1 MLIAFLFLSFGMH
14 PDLLQKTVFQIMP
27 LPDRE
32 WKAMAACWHPV
43 QFKRREVMTAAGEV
57 EKYLY
62 FVISG
67 VQRIFCLE
75 GDKESTI
82 IFSYTGSFSGVLDSF
97 QLQLP
102 SPWCLETLT
111 HSEFLRMSYT
121 DFNQL
126 GQQFPLLE
134 RWARIGTAAALAG
147 VLERHKEL
155 LSFTA
160 EQKFRKL
167 LTRSPQVLQ
176 LIPHKYLASYL
187 GIDPATF
194 SKLLSTVKL

>member
-1 MLIAFLFLSFGMH
+1 MLSLYAYLSYMK
-14 PDLLQKTVFQIMP
+14 LLYNAIQMIMP

-32 WKAMAACWHPV
+32 WEALAACWMPV
-43 QFKRREVMTAAGEV
+43 QYKRKEVMTVAGEV

-62 FVISG
+62 FVTAG
-67 VQRIFCLE
+67 VQRVFCLD
-75 GDKESTI
+75 GDKESTLV
-82 IFSYTGSFSGVLDSF
+82 FTYTGSFSGVIDSF
-97 QLQLP
+97 QLQRP
-102 SPWCLETLT
+102 SPWYLETLT
-111 HSEFLRMSYT
+111 HSELLRMSYT
-121 DFNQL
+121 DFNRL
-126 GQQFPLLE
+126 TLEFPLIE
-134 RWARIGTAAALAG
+134 RWVRLATVAALAG
-147 VLERHKEL
+147 VLERQREL

-194 SKLLSTVKL
+194 SKLLGTVKL

>member
-1 MLIAFLFLSFGMH
+1 MLIAFLFLSFRMS
-14 PDLLQKTVFQIMP
+14 LQQLHKTVFQIMP
-27 LPDRE
+27 LPDPVWE
-32 WKAMAACWHPV
+32 ALAACWHPV
-43 QFKRREVMTAAGEV
+43 QFKRREVMTAAGEI

-62 FVISG
+62 FVTAG
-67 VQRIFCLE
+67 VQRVFALE
-75 GDKESTI
+75 GEKESTI
-82 IFSYTGSFSGVLDSF
+82 VFTYTGSFSGVLDSF
-97 QLQLP
+97 QLQQP
-102 SPWCLETLT
+102 SPWYLETLT
-111 HSEFLRMSYT
+111 HSEFLRMTYA
-121 DFNQL
+121 DFNRLALQY
-126 GQQFPLLE
+126 PVIE
-134 RWARIGTAAALAG
+134 RWARLGTAAALAG

-160 EQKFRKL
+160 EQKFRQL

>member
-1 MLIAFLFLSFGMH
+1 ME
-14 PDLLQKTVFQIMP
+14 LLQKAIFRIMP

-32 WKAMAACWHPV
+32 WEALMACWVPV
-43 QFKRREVMTAAGEV
+43 QYKRKEVITVAGEV

-62 FVISG
+62 FVTAG
-67 VQRIFCLE
+67 VQRVFYLD
-75 GDKESTI
+75 GDKESTLV
-82 IFSYTGSFSGVLDSF
+82 FTYTGSFSGVMDSF
-97 QLQLP
+97 QLQRP
-102 SPWCLETLT
+102 SPWYLETLT
-111 HSEFLRMSYT
+111 HSELLRMSYA
-121 DFNQL
+121 DFNRL
-126 GQQFPLLE
+126 TLEFPLIE
-134 RWARIGTAAALAG
+134 RWVRLATVAALAG
-147 VLERHKEL
+147 VLERHREL

-160 EQKFRKL
+160 EQKFKKL